1 MRVLILGV
9 TGMFGNALHEIFA
22 SDPQHEVWGTLRS
35 PAAKKFFP
43 AADHARLIDGVDVT
57 DRDALAAVLNR
68 VRPDV
73 VINAVGV
80 IKQLAAAEDPAIVM
94 PINAELPHRLAA
106 LCGTIGARMIQIS
119 TDCVFSGRAGNYL
132 ESDVS
137 DAEDLYGKSKYMGE
151 VHDQP
156 HVITLRTSGIGH
168 ELNSRN
174 GLLEWFLAQQGQVK
188 GFSKAIYSGLP
199 WVELSRVIKD
209 VVLPRPEM
217 SGLYHVSSKPISK
230 LDLLRLVATVYGKD
244 IKIVPDDALR
254 IDRSLN
260 SARFTAAT
268 GYVAAEWPELIAEMH
283 EYRPGAAGLSNVR

>member
-9 TGMFGNALHEIFA
+9 TGMFGNALYKIFTT
-22 SDPQHEVWGTLRS
+22 DQQHEVWGTLRS
-35 PAAKKFFP
+35 ASGKKYFP
-43 AADHARLIDGVDVT
+43 VDGHDRLIDSVDVT
-57 DRDALAAVLNR
+57 DQDTLAAVLNR
-68 VRPDV
+68 ARPDV

-80 IKQLAAAEDPAIVM
+80 IKQLATAEDPLIVM
-94 PINAELPHRLAA
+94 PINAMLPHRLAA
-106 LCGTIGARMIQIS
+106 LCSLAGARMIQIS
-119 TDCVFSGRAGNYL
+119 TDCVFSGRAGNYS
-132 ESDVS
+132 ESDLS
-137 DAEDLYGKSKYMGE
+137 DAEDLYGKSKYIGE

-199 WVELSRVIKD
+199 WVELARVIKD

-230 LDLLRLVATVYGKD
+230 LDLLHLVAEVYEKD
-244 IKIVPDDALR
+244 IKIIPDDALW

-268 GYVAAEWPELIAEMH
+268 GYVAAEWPELIAQMH
-283 EYRPGAAGLSNVR
+283 EYRPGAAGLANVR